1 MNSELTILILDL
13 ALAIVFAMIAYS
25 RLKVPGAISL
35 IIFSASLGIWSC
47 SYLALHLFSNSSLG
61 QICTSVIYLSSAI
74 AASTQFTF
82 SLAYTNR
89 STWISRP
96 VIGLLGVIPLLT
108 QILFWVKPW
117 RLIFF
122 TNSYEYANHFILTGL
137 WDKIWSIYLYQL
149 LGAGTILLIDD
160 FARRPRP
167 LARYWVILI
176 GSFAPFLVLLTRIM
190 DLAIPFPLNSTLAA
204 FTLTGLGFSYG
215 LANRDLITSVP
226 LISEV
231 VVKHMDDGWVVLD
244 TQNIIVDINPAAER
258 IMGLS
263 REKAYGQSIT
273 AILTDFPN
281 FRKSLDE
288 VQELELKRS
297 IRSQEKW
304 RYFNIRI
311 SLLKDHNNG
320 LNFGRLIIWHDITER
335 RLAEDARQRARDE
348 MFVLLNAISSAAS
361 QAINLDEFLSES
373 IYQIIIPFRSQMVGI
388 FLLDERQKESDNQTL
403 FLASHFGVP
412 EEAVIALSHIDSSTP
427 LADLTLKNR
436 QVVMI
441 EDIKHDLRIPSSL
454 QKPDLECLLLL
465 PLIVQASEET
475 RAVGFMFLG
484 RREKPVFSQD
494 EIVRLTAISDQI
506 ATLVDSD
513 RRRKLAITLSERQRI
528 LRDLHDSVSQK
539 LYGLVTLT
547 EAAQAAL
554 EAESPMNPAEILA
567 RIGENARQAVKE
579 MRLFLFQMQPID
591 IEKEG
596 LISVLHHRLAAVEGR
611 ADIRARLLSDENVFL
626 TKDKEV
632 ALYFIAQEALN
643 NVLRHAHASSVL
655 ITVKQGKRNVI
666 LRIQDDGIGFDPK
679 KVERGGMGLSNM
691 KERALQIN
699 GKLNVLSKPG
709 QGTKIIITVAKDQ
722 AVKPIERRRNP

>member
-1 MNSELTILILDL
+1 MGLT
-13 ALAIVFAMIAYS
+13 
-25 RLKVPGAISL
+25 
-35 IIFSASLGIWSC
+35 
-47 SYLALHLFSNSSLG
+47 
-61 QICTSVIYLSSAI
+61 
-74 AASTQFTF
+74 
-82 SLAYTNR
+82 
-89 STWISRP
+89 
-96 VIGLLGVIPLLT
+96 
-108 QILFWVKPW
+108 
-117 RLIFF
+117 
-122 TNSYEYANHFILTGL
+122 
-137 WDKIWSIYLYQL
+137 
-149 LGAGTILLIDD
+149 
-160 FARRPRP
+160 
-167 LARYWVILI
+167 
-176 GSFAPFLVLLTRIM
+176 
-190 DLAIPFPLNSTLAA
+190 IPFPLDSTLAA

-215 LANRDLITSVP
+215 LANRDLITSLP
-226 LISEV
+226 LIPEV

-244 TQNIIVDINPAAER
+244 NQNIIVDINPAAER
-258 IMGLS
+258 IIGLS
-263 REKAYGQSIT
+263 REKAYGQPIT

-281 FRKSLDE
+281 LRKSLDD

-297 IRSQEKW
+297 IKSQEKW

-311 SLLKDHNNG
+311 SLLKDRRD

-388 FLLDERQKESDNQTL
+388 FLLDERQNGNDNQTL
-403 FLASHFGVP
+403 FLASHFGIP
-412 EEAVIALSHIDSSTP
+412 EEGVTALSHMDSSTP
-427 LADLTLKNR
+427 FADLTLKNR

-441 EDIKHDLRIPSSL
+441 EDIKNDPRVPQSL
-454 QKPDLECLLLL
+454 QKPGLECLLLL

-484 RREKPVFSQD
+484 RREKPIFSQD
-494 EIVRLTAISDQI
+494 EIVRLTTISDQI

-554 EAESPMNPAEILA
+554 EAESPMNPSEILS

-579 MRLFLFQMQPID
+579 MRLFLFQMQPIN

-643 NVLRHAHASSVL
+643 NVLRHAHAKSVL

-709 QGTKIIITVAKDQ
+709 QGTKIVITVGKDQ
-722 AVKPIERRRNP
+722 TVKSMERRRNP

>member
-25 RLKVPGAISL
+25 RLKVPGTISL

-47 SYLALHLFSNSSLG
+47 SYLALHLFSNPFLG
-61 QICTSVIYLSSAI
+61 QICTSIIYLSSAI

-82 SLAYTNR
+82 SLSYTNR
-89 STWISRP
+89 SNWISRP

-108 QILFWVKPW
+108 QILFWVEPW

-122 TNSYEYANHFILTGL
+122 TNSYEYANHFILTGP

-160 FARRPRP
+160 FVRRPRP

-176 GSFAPFLVLLTRIM
+176 GSFAPFLVLLTKIM
-190 DLAIPFPLNSTLAA
+190 DLAIPFPLKSTLAA

-281 FRKSLDE
+281 LRKSLDD

-311 SLLKDHNNG
+311 SLLKDHNG

-388 FLLDERQKESDNQTL
+388 FLFDERQKESDNQTL

-412 EEAVIALSHIDSSTP
+412 EEGVIALSHIDSSTP
-427 LADLTLKNR
+427 FADLTLKNR

-441 EDIKHDLRIPSSL
+441 DDIKNDLRVPSSL
-454 QKPDLECLLLL
+454 QKPDIECLLLL

-475 RAVGFMFLG
+475 QPWDLCFWG

-528 LRDLHDSVSQK
+528 LRDLHHSVSQK

-554 EAESPMNPAEILA
+554 EAGSPMNPAEILS

-579 MRLFLFQMQPID
+579 MRLFVFQMQPID
-591 IEKEG
+591 IEKG
-596 LISVLHHRLAAVEGR
+596 VNLCP
-611 ADIRARLLSDENVFL
+611 
-626 TKDKEV
+626 
-632 ALYFIAQEALN
+632 
-643 NVLRHAHASSVL
+643 ASSSGRSGR
-655 ITVKQGKRNVI
+655 QG
-666 LRIQDDGIGFDPK
+666 QYQ
-679 KVERGGMGLSNM
+679 S
-691 KERALQIN
+691 
-699 GKLNVLSKPG
+699 
-709 QGTKIIITVAKDQ
+709 Q
-722 AVKPIERRRNP
+722 ASIR